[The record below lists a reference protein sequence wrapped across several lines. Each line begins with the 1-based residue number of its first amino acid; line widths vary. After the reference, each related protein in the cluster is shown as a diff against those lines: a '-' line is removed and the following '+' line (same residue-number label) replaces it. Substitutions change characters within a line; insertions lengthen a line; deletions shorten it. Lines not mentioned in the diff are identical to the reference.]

1 MVICGAYFITLDVCF
16 LIFNAL
22 FSIFGAS
29 FIRFLFLRV
38 RCLFN
43 YSRYVVRSVQISLYS
58 VLSSLYL
65 VNQYFW
71 SSVLQREH
79 APFLHLF
86 PASYNPNLESTF
98 PLTIGQEKNT
108 RTFRFFAFEMAAS
121 GGVEDKTALMVLI
134 LEKQGLAHL
143 TEVFKREKFT
153 PGLISLLSAKDTKG
167 GARISLGKGVTIEQI
182 TSMLSA
188 SERTVFRRSEF
199 PKFQ

>member
-16 LIFNAL
+16 LIFKAS
-22 FSIFGAS
+22 FSICGS
-29 FIRFLFLRV
+29 LFIRFLFLRM

-43 YSRYVVRSVQISLYS
+43 YSRYVVPSVQISLYS

-79 APFLHLF
+79 APILHLF
-86 PASYNPNLESTF
+86 PASYNPDLESTF

-121 GGVEDKTALMVLI
+121 GGVEDNTALMVLI

-143 TEVFKREKFT
+143 TEVFKRKKFT
-153 PGLISLLSAKDTKG
+153 PDLILLLSANDTKG
-167 GARISLGKGVTIEQI
+167 GARISFGKGSHDRADHVYVVH
-182 TSMLSA
+182 L
-188 SERTVFRRSEF
+188 
-199 PKFQ
+199 